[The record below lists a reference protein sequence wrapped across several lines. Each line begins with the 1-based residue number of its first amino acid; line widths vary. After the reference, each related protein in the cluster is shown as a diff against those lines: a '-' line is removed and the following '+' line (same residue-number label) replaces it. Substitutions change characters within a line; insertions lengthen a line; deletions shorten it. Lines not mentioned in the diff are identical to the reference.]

1 MPIAA
6 TLAESSGGCTG
17 TPEEAMEK
25 PAEAITCWILLDNVS
40 VRSATRAHW
49 DKADLNEYKRL
60 AQLHSRKAQQR
71 LNPKKHWIRIALTNL
86 AFRSG

>member
-17 TPEEAMEK
+17 TPKEAMEK

-49 DKADLNEYKRL
+49 DKAERVQTVGTTPQQKGVIHKTLERK
-60 AQLHSRKAQQR
+60 HSDQ
-71 LNPKKHWIRIALTNL
+71 L